1 MWKEERKLNK
11 KTAKIWK
18 DKVKKKRNEKKL
30 KIIINKKEKIGKKM
44 I

>member
-18 DKVKKKRNEKKL
+18 DKVKKK
-30 KIIINKKEKIGKKM
+30 KEWKEIKNNN
-44 I
+44 